1 MDNNVYIRSKLGD
14 EFAQKILFDHYI
26 NIALPITKKY
36 VRSSVNTSGILY
48 EDLEELIIDSF
59 ETIIYSEDI
68 FYKTDDFFKF
78 IYIQRIKDF
87 FRKRIRK
94 NESLQKFIYDSGYL
108 LNQEN
113 DVEIDRNLNYSN
125 GHEVL
130 DKIVSDKR
138 SELTEDEKIIL
149 ILYSNSYTI
158 DEISEILKICY
169 SCAFRKLKSAQKKCK
184 KYIKNFLSE
193 LVY

>member
-1 MDNNVYIRSKLGD
+1 MDNNFYIRSKLGD
-14 EFAQKILFDHYI
+14 EFAQKILFEHYV
-26 NIALPITKKY
+26 NISLPITKKY
-36 VRSSVNTSGILY
+36 VRSSTNTSGILY

-68 FYKTDDFFKF
+68 LYKTDDFFKF

-87 FRKRIRK
+87 FRKRLRK
-94 NESLQKFIYDSGYL
+94 NEILQKFIYDCGYL
-108 LNQEN
+108 LNQDN
-113 DVEIDRNLNYSN
+113 EISVDTHRAYSN

-130 DKIVSDKR
+130 DKIVSDKK
-138 SELTEDEKIIL
+138 SELTKQEKIIL

-158 DEISEILKICY
+158 DEISRILKVCY
-169 SCAFRKLKSAQKKCK
+169 SCVFRKLKSAQKKCK
-184 KYIKNFLSE
+184 KYINTYLPE